1 MTKKM
6 NFYLERSFADNLNSL
21 DRFKVDA
28 KAVRERYGVIK
39 AHFESKEK
47 RVSKKFRSNTPLY
60 GSCRTY

>member
-47 RVSKKFRSNTPLY
+47 RCYFIQK
-60 GSCRTY
+60 